1 MFPTVVTK
9 STNPATVFV
18 TNFTPGNWLFLVGI
32 GASFTPWNDPSGAA
46 DAVTSDGV
54 TVQVYQK
61 QKSVLWLEYYVTNL
75 MYGLF
80 NKHSMFYVFEKI
92 TYMLRMKCF
101 VV

>member
-18 TNFTPGNWLFLVGI
+18 TNFTPGSWLFPLILVGI
-32 GASFTPWNDPSGAA
+32 GASFTPWNEPSGEA

-61 QKSVLWLEYYVTNL
+61 QKRCVNNYNKCMTVLASIQW
-75 MYGLF
+75 F
-80 NKHSMFYVFEKI
+80 I
-92 TYMLRMKCF
+92 
-101 VV
+101 